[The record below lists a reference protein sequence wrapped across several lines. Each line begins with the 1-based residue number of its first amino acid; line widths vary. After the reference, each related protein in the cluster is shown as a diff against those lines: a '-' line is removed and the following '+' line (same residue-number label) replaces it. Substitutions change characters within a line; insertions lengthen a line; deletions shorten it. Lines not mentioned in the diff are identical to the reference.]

1 MVVVKEEKE
10 INVILAFFVRPA
22 TRNKFPR
29 PEGVEVS
36 EYGVNDDVVCTAA
49 IRQQRASRH
58 VTGGAAPALFLN
70 EVK

>member
-1 MVVVKEEKE
+1 MVKEEEE
-10 INVILAFFVRPA
+10 INIILACFVRLA

-36 EYGVNDDVVCTAA
+36 EDGVNDDVVCTAA

-58 VTGGAAPALFLN
+58 VTSGAAPALFLN

>member
-1 MVVVKEEKE
+1 MVKEEE
-10 INVILAFFVRPA
+10 INVILACFIRPA
-22 TRNKFPR
+22 TRSKFPR

-36 EYGVNDDVVCTAA
+36 EYGVNDDVPLFVTA

-58 VTGGAAPALFLN
+58 VTSGAAPALFLN

>member
-1 MVVVKEEKE
+1 MVVVKEEE
-10 INVILAFFVRPA
+10 INVILACFVRPA

-36 EYGVNDDVVCTAA
+36 EDGVNDDVVCTAA

-58 VTGGAAPALFLN
+58 VTGGAAPALCLN